1 MYFRKFKYERFLEFL
16 KKLDNKLSVDWIIG
30 INPTTRIDNMNDI
43 LTCIEKESK
52 STDVLNSSVFD
63 VDKNDF
69 ATILDGSVYGRKYT
83 RYLLLKVDMLSTS
96 VDCKYIYPAMITIE
110 HILPQNPY
118 DDSQWKK
125 DFTDE
130 QREMWTDRIGNLTL
144 LSRRKNASQGNLD
157 YDKKVEK
164 YFKKNI
170 ETFPSIIKLFQENK
184 EWKLEN
190 LQKRQQ
196 DVVNLLMK
204 NF

>member
-1 MYFRKFKYERFLEFL
+1 MVK
-16 KKLDNKLSVDWIIG
+16 I
-30 INPTTRIDNMNDI
+30 
-43 LTCIEKESK
+43 
-52 STDVLNSSVFD
+52 
-63 VDKNDF
+63 
-69 ATILDGSVYGRKYT
+69 
-83 RYLLLKVDMLSTS
+83 
-96 VDCKYIYPAMITIE
+96 
-110 HILPQNPY
+110 

-130 QREMWTDRIGNLTL
+130 QREKWTDRIGNLTL

>member
-1 MYFRKFKYERFLEFL
+1 MAK
-16 KKLDNKLSVDWIIG
+16 
-30 INPTTRIDNMNDI
+30 IDN
-43 LTCIEKESK
+43 
-52 STDVLNSSVFD
+52 
-63 VDKNDF
+63 
-69 ATILDGSVYGRKYT
+69 
-83 RYLLLKVDMLSTS
+83 
-96 VDCKYIYPAMITIE
+96 
-110 HILPQNPY
+110 
-118 DDSQWKK
+118 SQWKK

-130 QREMWTDRIGNLTL
+130 QREMWTDKIGNLTL

-157 YDKKVEK
+157 YDKKFEK

-196 DVVNLLMK
+196 VVVNLLMK